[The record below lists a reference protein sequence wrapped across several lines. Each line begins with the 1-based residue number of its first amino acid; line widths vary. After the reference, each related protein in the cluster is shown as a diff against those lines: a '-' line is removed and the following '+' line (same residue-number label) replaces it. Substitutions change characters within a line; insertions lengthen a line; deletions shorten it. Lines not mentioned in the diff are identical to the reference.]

1 MSSFRLRASQ
11 RRLSSIYLLN
21 VKLPLQKHTQ
31 QSRGPVVHVGKKEES
46 FCVTPDSGSG
56 GCTLSSLVCA
66 GATASS
72 LLGPSKDSV
81 HRSVWSCNG
90 KQEKPWT
97 CGQQTEFKS
106 KLSLKGYAEL
116 PQPSS
121 SPRSPPSC
129 SFSLAFLSRFH
140 CPCALCNATR
150 SSSVLGHLFHPCFC
164 KIFHLG
170 VFQVPMVSL
179 APLRLKI
186 PMMAV

>member
-1 MSSFRLRASQ
+1 MAVHCHP
-11 RRLSSIYLLN
+11 LS
-21 VKLPLQKHTQ
+21 VQEPLHPAFWVQARTL
-31 QSRGPVVHVGKKEES
+31 STGLCGPVM
-46 FCVTPDSGSG
+46 GSRRSPG
-56 GCTLSSLVCA
+56 PV
-66 GATASS
+66 ASR
-72 LLGPSKDSV
+72 P
-81 HRSVWSCNG
+81 
-90 KQEKPWT
+90 
-97 CGQQTEFKS
+97 EFKF